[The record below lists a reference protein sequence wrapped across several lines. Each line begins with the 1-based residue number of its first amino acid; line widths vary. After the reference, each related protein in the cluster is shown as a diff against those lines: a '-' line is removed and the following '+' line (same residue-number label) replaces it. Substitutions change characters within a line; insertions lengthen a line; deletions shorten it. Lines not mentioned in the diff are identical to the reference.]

1 MYPTDRRVHGMTK
14 KQLDDFLA
22 AIEEVRE
29 KWYNTPERALQF
41 LQEAGVVDANGELTE
56 YYRSR

>member
-1 MYPTDRRVHGMTK
+1 MTK